1 MNPSY
6 ARMITDALALF
17 LVIYFLLILKGV
29 VKTGKKLEFVEKN
42 KGKFEIASYIVIAF
56 LLYEIVTIL
65 TGR

>member
-6 ARMITDALALF
+6 ARMIADVLALC

-29 VKTGKKLEFVEKN
+29 VKTGKKFEFVEKN
-42 KGKFEIASYIVIAF
+42 KGKFEIGAYIVIAF
-56 LLYEIVTIL
+56 LLYEIITIL